1 MRRYWRI
8 AVSLSMMGV
17 AACGADSNG
26 ERERPAAA
34 QEPAD
39 WVISGGRIFTVDDQN
54 PWAEAVAVKGDE
66 FVFVGDE
73 APDFSYLG
81 LNTGETHTLS
91 DQFGKVVLL
100 SYFGVF

>member
-1 MRRYWRI
+1 MELAPGESGAVEVSFAGSNATSSGELVI
-8 AVSLSMMGV
+8 HSTDPDEPEAEVSLQAG
-17 AACGADSNG
+17 SN
-26 ERERPAAA
+26 A
-34 QEPAD
+34 
-39 WVISGGRIFTVDDQN
+39 
-54 PWAEAVAVKGDE
+54 
-66 FVFVGDE
+66 VFVGDD